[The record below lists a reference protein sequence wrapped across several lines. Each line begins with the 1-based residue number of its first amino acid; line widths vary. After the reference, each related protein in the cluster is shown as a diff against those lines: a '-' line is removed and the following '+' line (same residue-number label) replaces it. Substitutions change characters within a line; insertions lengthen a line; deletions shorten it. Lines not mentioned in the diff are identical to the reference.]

1 MARDFFSFDNKK
13 TSPWDIDH
21 KKTLVSKW
29 RGKMGT
35 MNMGTLVE
43 KKSKQFLQ
51 KWEDETKELGGKLET
66 VEAVT

>member
-1 MARDFFSFDNKK
+1 
-13 TSPWDIDH
+13 
-21 KKTLVSKW
+21 
-29 RGKMGT
+29 MGT

-51 KWEDETKELGGKLET
+51 KLEDETKELGGKLET